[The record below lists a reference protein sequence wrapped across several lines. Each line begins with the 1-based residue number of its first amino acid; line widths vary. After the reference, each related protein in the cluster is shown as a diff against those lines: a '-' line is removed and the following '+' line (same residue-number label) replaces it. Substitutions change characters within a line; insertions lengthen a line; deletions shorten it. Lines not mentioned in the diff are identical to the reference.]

1 MYLQYKQ
8 VQLAVGLYCGLR
20 SEWGWLSL
28 CSSKEQQYYCLQYVR
43 NIWVNNNADMKKRLP
58 LFYFLRLFYL
68 VCASSLI
75 IYQFESVSF
84 TLNLTH
90 WKQSFIAIHPIHW
103 EEDFNLDWGFRTRQ
117 RFLPINYCL
126 HGRWVL
132 MIFSI
137 KQFSIKSFF
146 LSNSRILELLDAEQF
161 TNVTMSPSDMDEY
174 LSRKNWNYL
183 LHVRL
188 IWN

>member
-43 NIWVNNNADMKKRLP
+43 YIWVNYNADMKKRLP

-90 WKQSFIAIHPIHW
+90 WKAKFYSHTSNTLRRRLQSW
-103 EEDFNLDWGFRTRQ
+103 L
-117 RFLPINYCL
+117 RFPNQTKIFTHQLLFAQEMGINNFL
-126 HGRWVL
+126 NKTVL
-132 MIFSI
+132 
-137 KQFSIKSFF
+137 
-146 LSNSRILELLDAEQF
+146 
-161 TNVTMSPSDMDEY
+161 Y
-174 LSRKNWNYL
+174 
-183 LHVRL
+183 
-188 IWN
+188 